1 MKKNF
6 PVNIRIPKELHEE
19 IKREAIKRSAQKN
32 ELITVSEVIRE
43 MLEERF
49 IKNEK

>member
-1 MKKNF
+1 MKKDF
-6 PVNIRIPKELHEE
+6 PVNIRITKELHEE

-43 MLEERF
+43 MLDKKF
-49 IKNEK
+49 MKNGK